1 MPVQTLKEIAAEKAN
16 KQPGMV
22 DSITEDAPLLA
33 EVKWKA
39 ATHGGWNTAE
49 VVTGIQGPGFVEGN
63 APFPQMTVDGDLKQ
77 THVSIMGGE
86 IEVSATKASRMG
98 GAAKY
103 FADRQDK
110 ILRQAGMNT
119 ETNLYYNYFL
129 RAAVD
134 CGNVVDMNGTADSG
148 DTTGLYSIVITRFD
162 EDSNIGIYNAEQ
174 FDSGRL
180 LKIDPINGGNKYH
193 LRSLPEVLG
202 YGVAYVGEFGWQL
215 LDPKRT
221 VSAIINVKSTA
232 LPDMIDMA
240 KALTMVRATPANT
253 RIVCNPF
260 ASVLAFGSMKKDKL
274 QATSTD
280 QNISPDVKSFADIP
294 IIKTYNALNGNEA
307 HI

>member
-22 DSITEDAPLLA
+22 DSITEEAPLLA

-63 APFPQMTVDGDLKQ
+63 APFPQMSVDSDLKQ
-77 THVSIMGGE
+77 THVAIMGGE
-86 IEVSATKASRMG
+86 IEVSVVKANLMG
-98 GAAKY
+98 GASKY

-110 ILRQAGMNT
+110 ILNQAGMNT

-134 CGNVVDMNGTADSG
+134 CGNVVDMGGTADSG
-148 DTTGLYSIVITRFD
+148 DTTGLYSIIVTRFD
-162 EDSNIGIYNAEQ
+162 EDSNIGIYNENQ
-174 FDSGRL
+174 FESGRL
-180 LKIDPINGGNKYH
+180 LKIDPINGGAKYH
-193 LRSLPEVLG
+193 LRSMPGVLG

-221 VSAIINVKSTA
+221 VAAIINVKQSA
-232 LPDMIDMA
+232 LPDMLDMQ
-240 KALTMVRATPANT
+240 KALTMVRATPANS
-253 RIVCNPF
+253 RIICNPF
-260 ASVLAFGSMKKDKL
+260 AATLTFGGMKRDKL
-274 QATSTD
+274 QATSPE
-280 QNISPDVKSFADIP
+280 QNISPDVKSFNEIP
-294 IIKTYNALNGNEA
+294 IIKSYNVINGNEA